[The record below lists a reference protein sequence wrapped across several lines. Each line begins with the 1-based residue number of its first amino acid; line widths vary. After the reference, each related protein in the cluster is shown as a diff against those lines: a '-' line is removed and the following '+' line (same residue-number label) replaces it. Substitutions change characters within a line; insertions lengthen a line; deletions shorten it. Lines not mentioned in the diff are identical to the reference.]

1 MDKDKALL
9 AVVILGGAALY
20 LMMSKQKK
28 CSCNKATFTPET
40 IDKIQSEED
49 KASTNVKV
57 DAVTPRF
64 GVPRNILPP
73 QNTPPVFKNYIDVQK
88 NSYFKPK
95 TGAFFR

>member
-9 AVVILGGAALY
+9 AVVILGGAAFY
-20 LMMSKQKK
+20 LMSKQKK
-28 CSCNKATFTPET
+28 CSCNKATFIPMS
-40 IDKIQSEED
+40 IDSIEKDED

-57 DAVTPRF
+57 DAIVPRF

-95 TGAFFR
+95 MGAFFR